1 MLMRLHLSR
10 PNALT
15 NENVVPETLLKTQI
29 FPSLPSMGNIVAT
42 QKMFLI
48 NIVFDRDMVVS
59 ITMHLQVAAL

>member
-1 MLMRLHLSR
+1 MRLHLSR
-10 PNALT
+10 PNALA
-15 NENVVPETLLKTQI
+15 NENVVPETLLTQI
-29 FPSLPSMGNIVAT
+29 FPSLPSMGNTVAT